1 MMIAP
6 WATLTVVTLSFAAG
20 YWTGY
25 RGEAN
30 RFEDFRVKVA
40 AEAKVAQAK
49 QEEMVKRHE
58 QTNQIIEQNYQSQL
72 DSLESYYRRLY
83 DNGTRGG
90 GVPTVPKAPRCV
102 NGSPAPE
109 PVPVVT
115 AECAKAALRLK
126 ELQDWVAQISK

>member
-1 MMIAP
+1 MMTER
-6 WATLTVVTLSFAAG
+6 WVTLAVLTLSFVAG

-25 RGEAN
+25 RGEAK
-30 RFEDFRVKVA
+30 RFEEFRVKVA
-40 AEAKVAQAK
+40 AEAKVAQVK

-58 QTNQIIEQNYQSQL
+58 QTSQIIEQNYQSQL
-72 DSLESYYRRLY
+72 DSLESFYRRLY

-90 GVPTVPKAPRCV
+90 GVPPVPKAPRCV

-115 AECAKAALRLK
+115 RECAETALRLK
-126 ELQDWVAQISK
+126 ELQSWVAQISR